1 MCFSLLTVVLLVV
14 GRCGVA
20 DAAAPGCQTSRAT
33 ISDARNNRG
42 LFRAGRRNDMNNKN
56 EQSQSQDQEVP
67 PDPFP
72 ELDSFILGLTPEKL
86 KDTSLEDKEREG
98 NLRFADQL
106 HAKALPRGDKTAIE
120 LDRLVQGRISTARSS
135 DHW

>member
-1 MCFSLLTVVLLVV
+1 M
-14 GRCGVA
+14 
-20 DAAAPGCQTSRAT
+20 
-33 ISDARNNRG
+33 
-42 LFRAGRRNDMNNKN
+42 NDKN
-56 EQSQSQDQEVP
+56 EQSQSQGQEIP
-67 PDPFP
+67 PNPSP

-86 KDTSLEDKEREG
+86 KDTSLEDEEREE

-106 HAKALPRGDKTAIE
+106 HAKALPRGDTAIE

>member
-1 MCFSLLTVVLLVV
+1 MCFSLLTVILLVV

-42 LFRAGRRNDMNNKN
+42 QFRVGRRNDMNDKN
-56 EQSQSQDQEVP
+56 EQSQSQGQEVP
-67 PDPFP
+67 PDPSP
-72 ELDSFILGLTPEKL
+72 ELDSFILGLTPERL
-86 KDTSLEDKEREG
+86 KNTSIEDARRQE
-98 NLRFADQL
+98 NFRFADKL
-106 HAKALPRGDKTAIE
+106 HAKALARGENNAIE

-135 DHW
+135 DYW